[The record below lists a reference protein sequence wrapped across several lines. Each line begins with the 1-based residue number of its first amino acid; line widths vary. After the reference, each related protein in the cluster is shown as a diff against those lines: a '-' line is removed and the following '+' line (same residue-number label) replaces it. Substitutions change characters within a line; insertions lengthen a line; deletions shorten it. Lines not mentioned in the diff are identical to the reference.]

1 LRAGMGQVFCSLVF
15 DDQHSKS
22 SLTGG

>member
-1 LRAGMGQVFCSLVF
+1 LRASMGQVFCSLVF

-22 SLTGG
+22 SLNGL